1 MPKNKKQ
8 YQGGYNIM
16 GFRIQNNI
24 EALNAQRNLQV
35 SSTGL
40 SKSLQRLS
48 SGYRINSAA
57 DDAAG
62 LAVSQQVRADIA
74 SYKVASQ
81 NVSEANALLQVAE
94 GAMDQI
100 GNILTRLK
108 ELATQAAS
116 ANAGANVD
124 KLNAEG
130 NALIAEMDRNAGST
144 KYANTKLLDGSFGVT
159 ASSGGTFTA
168 GVGYSSVSG
177 LQSGLTYTVAV
188 AANGSNWDISVT
200 ATIGGGANTWT
211 AYNVAAP
218 GAGETAEV
226 SFGSL
231 GLTLKVNEDLDA
243 TGGTIVANAATASLF
258 QVGTSSDTNDQ
269 IGILIG
275 SATSTDL
282 SIAVDQ
288 LLSASDSRAFLD
300 TINTAITY
308 LSGKRGDVGAAQ
320 NRLTYASANLS
331 VTIENYVAAESTIRD
346 VNMASEMTTFTK
358 NQILVQAGT
367 AMLAQANMAPQLVL
381 SLFGN
386 G

>member
-1 MPKNKKQ
+1 
-8 YQGGYNIM
+8 
-16 GFRIQNNI
+16 
-24 EALNAQRNLQV
+24 
-35 SSTGL
+35 
-40 SKSLQRLS
+40 
-48 SGYRINSAA
+48 
-57 DDAAG
+57 
-62 LAVSQQVRADIA
+62 
-74 SYKVASQ
+74 
-81 NVSEANALLQVAE
+81 
-94 GAMDQI
+94 
-100 GNILTRLK
+100 
-108 ELATQAAS
+108 
-116 ANAGANVD
+116 
-124 KLNAEG
+124 
-130 NALIAEMDRNAGST
+130 
-144 KYANTKLLDGSFGVT
+144 
-159 ASSGGTFTA
+159 
-168 GVGYSSVSG
+168 
-177 LQSGLTYTVAV
+177 
-188 AANGSNWDISVT
+188 
-200 ATIGGGANTWT
+200 
-211 AYNVAAP
+211 
-218 GAGETAEV
+218 
-226 SFGSL
+226 
-231 GLTLKVNEDLDA
+231 VNEDLDA

-300 TINTAITY
+300 TINTAISY